1 MSSLFRTVVA
11 PRTATV
17 EDPATILRKM
27 LSPKQREF
35 VDDSSRFKVARCGRR
50 SGKTWMLAAD
60 AILTMLEEPNVPI
73 LYAGL
78 TRDSAKKAIWDIL
91 IGMLEELGIPHDPRV
106 SELSITLPNRSNIT
120 LFGCDTQNAR
130 SRLRGRKFRK
140 IYFDETGFYTNL
152 DPLIHAVLP
161 TLADFGGSLYL
172 TSSPGVLLSG
182 FFHDVDH
189 GLKGEQW
196 SRYHWTIYD
205 NPYFQGPS
213 KDSRYATRADEELAI
228 ICDLEFGGNRNSAAF
243 RREYL
248 GQWISDDQV
257 LVYPVGAHNIGKWS
271 LKQPEHVVAAD
282 FSSHIT
288 SSVVVGRY
296 SEFSREFHIVDSVS
310 SHDWDIDTYAA
321 HIKRFIDKYKA
332 DVCVGHLGDSTD
344 DVTTQL
350 RRRYQIP
357 IRGVELKDKTFYQ
370 RIFANDLVSGYIKI
384 LPNLP
389 LLTEFS
395 KIVKDS
401 TGNEI
406 EGQQN
411 CGANAALVAYHL
423 VYQTHLRTFEPPLSE
438 EERHIEQLERSA
450 NAEEEP
456 WCDRW

>member
-11 PRTATV
+11 PRTAAV

-35 VDDSSRFKVARCGRR
+35 VDDASRFKVARCGRR

-60 AILTMLEEPNVPI
+60 AILTMLAEPNVPI

-91 IGMLEELGIPHDPRV
+91 LGMLEELGIHHEARV
-106 SELSITLPNRSNIT
+106 SELCIILPNKSNIT
-120 LFGCDTQNAR
+120 LFGCDSQNAR
-130 SRLRGRKFRK
+130 TRLRGRKFRK
-140 IYFDETGFYTNL
+140 IYFDETGFFTNL

-196 SRYHWTIYD
+196 SRYHWTIHD
-205 NPYFQGPS
+205 NPFFQGSS
-213 KDSRYATRADEELAI
+213 KDTRYATRADEELAI
-228 ICDLEFGGNRNSAAF
+228 ICDLEFGGNRDSASF

-257 LVYPVGAHNIGKWS
+257 LVYPVSAGNLGDVKFTHA
-271 LKQPEHVVAAD
+271 EHIVAAD
-282 FSSHIT
+282 FSSNIT
-288 SSVVVGRY
+288 SAIVVGRY
-296 SEFSREFHIVDSVS
+296 SEFSRTFAIVDSVV
-310 SHDWDIDTYAA
+310 SHDWDIDTYAR
-321 HIKRFIDKYKA
+321 HIERYILKYKA
-332 DVCVGHLGDSTD
+332 ALCVGHLGGCTE
-344 DVTTQL
+344 DVTKQM

-370 RIFANDLVSGYIKI
+370 RIFANDLVSGYIKVRE
-384 LPNLP
+384 NLP
-389 LLTEFS
+389 VLTEFS

-401 TGNEI
+401 NGNEI
-406 EGQQN
+406 GGQQN

-423 VYQTHLRTFEPPLSE
+423 VYQTHLQSFEPPLSD

-450 NAEEEP
+450 NAEDEP
-456 WCDRW
+456 WCDKW